1 MLFALSLTLDII
13 SNPNLLAESLEIEY
27 AQTFAK
33 KGIAQRADCEFP
45 QETPVMINNLEL
57 PFTRKLIRWG
67 HK

>member
-27 AQTFAK
+27 AQTYAK
-33 KGIAQRADCEFP
+33 KQCEFP

-57 PFTRKLIRWG
+57 PFTRKLIQWG

>member
-1 MLFALSLTLDII
+1 MLFALSLTLDSI

-33 KGIAQRADCEFP
+33 KGIAQRAEFP

-57 PFTRKLIRWG
+57 PFTRKLIQWG

>member
-1 MLFALSLTLDII
+1 MRKHL
-13 SNPNLLAESLEIEY
+13 
-27 AQTFAK
+27 QK

>member
-27 AQTFAK
+27 AKTYPK
-33 KGIAQRADCEFP
+33 KGTAQRADCPIP